1 MAFWGQN
8 QGDKN
13 ERDLRDPKRN
23 FRFIVR
29 FGGMKTQTAWWAK
42 TAAKPSFTIAAAEHK
57 YLNHTFYYPGSVTWN
72 AVTIGMVDPVS
83 PVDTTVTI
91 ADILQA
97 GGYTPPTTPN
107 TLQTMSKAKV
117 TQSLGAV
124 TVIQLDGD
132 GNEIE
137 TWTLMNAWIQDVK
150 FGDTLEYGNDELTQ
164 VDITLQYDWATLES
178 TQASSKTGGVSAG
191 STLFNGPTPT
201 S

>member
-97 GGYTPPTTPN
+97 GGYTPLRLRTPFKPC
-107 TLQTMSKAKV
+107 LKRR
-117 TQSLGAV
+117 
-124 TVIQLDGD
+124 
-132 GNEIE
+132 
-137 TWTLMNAWIQDVK
+137 
-150 FGDTLEYGNDELTQ
+150 
-164 VDITLQYDWATLES
+164 
-178 TQASSKTGGVSAG
+178 
-191 STLFNGPTPT
+191 
-201 S
+201 

>member
-1 MAFWGQN
+1 MAFWGENQN
-8 QGDKN
+8 TKTGLK
-13 ERDLRDPKRN
+13 DPKRN

-29 FGGMKTQTAWWAK
+29 FGGMEQGQDTAWWAK
-42 TAAKPSFTIAAAEHK
+42 SAAKPSFSIAAAEHK

-72 AVTIGMVDPVS
+72 SVTIGMVDPVS

-97 GGYTPPTTPN
+97 GGYTPPATPGH
-107 TLQTMSKAKV
+107 LQTMSKSQV
-117 TQSLGAV
+117 VRSLGAV
-124 TVIQLDGD
+124 TVVQLDGD

-164 VDITLQYDWATLES
+164 VDITLQYDWATLQS
-178 TQASSKTGGVSAG
+178 TQKSSKIDGTAAN
-191 STLFNGPTPT
+191 TPIFNGL
-201 S
+201 

>member
-1 MAFWGQN
+1 MAFWGENQN
-8 QGDKN
+8 TQTGLK
-13 ERDLRDPKRN
+13 DPKRN

-29 FGGMKTQTAWWAK
+29 FGGLEQGQDTAWWAK

-97 GGYTPPTTPN
+97 GGYTPPATPA
-107 TLQTMSKAKV
+107 TLQTMSKSQVVK
-117 TQSLGAV
+117 SLGAV
-124 TVIQLDGD
+124 TVVQLDGD
-132 GNEIE
+132 GHELE

-150 FGDTLEYGNDELTQ
+150 FGDSLEYGNDELTQ
-164 VDITLQYDWATLES
+164 VDITLQYDWATLQS
-178 TQASSKTGGVSAG
+178 TQKSSKKSGAAAG
-191 STLFNGPTPT
+191 TPIFNGQ
-201 S
+201 